1 MKNLTLGR
9 IAEVCGGTYFGKEEE
24 RNLEA
29 SPGRV
34 MQTVALIER
43 HPEIDK

>member
-24 RNLEA
+24 R
-29 SPGRV
+29 
-34 MQTVALIER
+34 TER
-43 HPEIDK
+43 EEKEERKEIRSKM